1 MRYYCILHIIRKHGK
16 TAKPDGELHPAHH
29 MKKAKILAQQI
40 EQERGFAGAGFAYDV
55 DMSAALVR
63 SEHEKSTRCVGAE
76 GESLGLRIQ
85 NWKRAGVAC
94 ASP

>member
-1 MRYYCILHIIRKHGK
+1 
-16 TAKPDGELHPAHH
+16 

-40 EQERGFAGAGFAYDV
+40 EQERAFAGAGLTDDV
-55 DMSAALVR
+55 EMSAALVR
-63 SEHEKSTRCVGAE
+63 IEHEKSTRCVGAE

-85 NWKRAGVAC
+85 SWKRAGVAC